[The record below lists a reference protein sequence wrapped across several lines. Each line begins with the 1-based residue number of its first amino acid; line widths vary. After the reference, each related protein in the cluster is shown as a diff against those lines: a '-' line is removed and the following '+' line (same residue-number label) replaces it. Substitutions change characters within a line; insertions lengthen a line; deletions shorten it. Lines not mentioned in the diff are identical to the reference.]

1 MPPMMFDSMVG
12 QASFQTAGSSGPSMM
27 ERSNFRGGGA
37 GAGGRT
43 SGSAD
48 AEGLSGA
55 EASVIPAKVGLA
67 IRHCQGKDVVLP
79 AASMTFCSDAADSSD
94 QEQAEPA
101 SGSQHPLVKIK
112 HFVFFVVNNKRET
125 FSSGMG
131 ANRRRCFP
139 TCS

>member
-79 AASMTFCSDAADSSD
+79 AASEQNVIDAAGPRRIPPVRSEEHTSEL
-94 QEQAEPA
+94 Q
-101 SGSQHPLVKIK
+101 SRLHLV
-112 HFVFFVVNNKRET
+112 
-125 FSSGMG
+125 
-131 ANRRRCFP
+131 C
-139 TCS
+139 